1 MEEKGSRTRDI
12 PSRGIGIGLK
22 PTTGGPTPSGPRG
35 GRRSGDN
42 YPAAPGG
49 DD

>member
-22 PTTGGPTPSGPRG
+22 PRPAGPRG

>member
-1 MEEKGSRTRDI
+1 MKEKSSRTRDI
-12 PSRGIGIGLK
+12 PSIGGRGDFK
-22 PTTGGPTPSGPRG
+22 PTTGEPTPSGPRG